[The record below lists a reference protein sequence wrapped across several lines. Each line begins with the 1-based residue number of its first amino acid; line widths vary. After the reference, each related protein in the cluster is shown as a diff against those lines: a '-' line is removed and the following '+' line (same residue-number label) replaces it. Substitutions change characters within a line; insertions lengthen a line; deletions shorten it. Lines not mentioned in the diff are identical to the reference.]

1 MQFERSGLV
10 SMHSYMLDNSGT
22 PSPKKSL
29 LEVENGRDTFSVIST
44 SWSFDP
50 HPDDNISIGIREVFI
65 KIGKPGSITQIVNN
79 PRNFGRAGKLFD
91 LKKGDGS
98 IETIYIHDIKLEHLS
113 PSLQV
118 LLNEKS
124 ILLKDPDPK
133 VILEKPFG
141 N

>member
-10 SMHSYMLDNSGT
+10 SMHSYMLDSSGK

-29 LEVENGRDTFSVIST
+29 LDIENGRDTFSVISA

-50 HPDDNISIGIREVFI
+50 DPADNISIGIREVFI
-65 KIGKPGSITQIVNN
+65 KIGKPGSITQIVNS
-79 PRNFGRAGKLFD
+79 PRNFGKAGKLFD
-91 LKKGDGS
+91 LKKEDGS
-98 IETIYIHDIKLEHLS
+98 VETIHIQNIRLESLS
-113 PSLQV
+113 PSLQG

-124 ILLKDPDPK
+124 ILLKDPDPA
-133 VILEKPFG
+133 VILEKPIR